1 MEVENVKKK
10 IYRQKSEIIEKIWY
24 NQYAGENAI
33 YTRIKSQRKEDDIME
48 YKITGCKSEKLF
60 HFFEEI
66 SAIPRGSGNEKGIS
80 DYLVKFAEDR
90 NLWVHQDEAHNV
102 VIKKDG
108 SEGAKDKE
116 PVMLQGHIDM
126 VCDKRAG
133 VEHDFEKDGIDLVV
147 KDGVLSANGTTLGA
161 DNGVAVALMMTVLD
175 DKELKHPPV
184 ECVFTTE
191 EEVGLNGA
199 QALDKS
205 LITARTMINM
215 DSEEEGVATVSC
227 AGGLRIQFT
236 RPVKREAA
244 EGSLVTVKLEGLLGG
259 HSGMDISK
267 ERQNAN
273 LLMARMVEHLMR
285 STDGKLVSFAGGTK
299 DNAITRECEASLIY
313 ADQAE
318 AEKAEKLAC
327 DLAQDFAD
335 EITPYEPD
343 FSCEISVEDGKAV
356 SAIPQEDAKAL
367 VSAIRLAP
375 NGVYKRNLKMDGF
388 VVVSSN
394 MGVVRTE
401 EDRLVFVVSPRS
413 SVASLQEDTKERFR
427 TLAETFGFEA
437 EYSGEYPGWSFKE
450 ESRIRE
456 IFKESYRGLFG
467 EELKIEAIHA
477 GLECGLFS
485 EAIPELDAI
494 AVGPTLYDVHTPDEH
509 MPLDS
514 CERFY
519 ELLKDVLARLAE

>member
-1 MEVENVKKK
+1 M
-10 IYRQKSEIIEKIWY
+10 
-24 NQYAGENAI
+24 
-33 YTRIKSQRKEDDIME
+33 D
-48 YKITGCKSEKLF
+48 YKITGYKPEKLF

-80 DYLVKFAEDR
+80 DYLVKFAKDR
-90 NLWVHQDEAHNV
+90 NLWVHQDEVNNV
-102 VIKKDG
+102 IIKKEG

-126 VCDKRAG
+126 VCDKLAG

-161 DNGVAVALMMTVLD
+161 DNGVAVALMMMVLD
-175 DKELKHPPV
+175 DDDIKHPPV

-215 DSEEEGVATVSC
+215 DSEDEGVATISC

-244 EGSLVTVKLEGLLGG
+244 EGSLLSIKIEGLLGG

-273 LLMARMVEHLMR
+273 LLMARMADHLMR
-285 STDGKLVSFAGGTK
+285 NTDGRLVTFAGGTK
-299 DNAITRECEASLIY
+299 DNAITRECEASFIY
-313 ADQAE
+313 ANKEE
-318 AEKAEKLAC
+318 AEKAEKLSCA
-327 DLAQDFAD
+327 LAEVMAD
-335 EITPYEPD
+335 EITPDEPD
-343 FSCEISVEDGKAV
+343 FACEISLEEGRIA
-356 SAIPQEDAKAL
+356 SAIPAEDAKAFIG
-367 VSAIRLAP
+367 AIRLAP
-375 NGVYKRNLKMDGF
+375 NGVFSRNMKMDGF
-388 VVVSSN
+388 VVTSSN
-394 MGVVRTE
+394 MGVVKAD
-401 EDRLVFVVSPRS
+401 EDSLMIVVSPRS
-413 SVASLQEDTKERFR
+413 SVASLQENTKDRFR
-427 TLAETFGFEA
+427 TLADTFGFTA
-437 EYSGEYPGWSFKE
+437 EYSGEYPGWNFVEK
-450 ESRIRE
+450 SRIRE
-456 IFKESYRGLFG
+456 VFIESYRELFG
-467 EELKIEAIHA
+467 KELKVEAIHA

-485 EAIPELDAI
+485 EALPGLDAI

-509 MPLDS
+509 VPLDS
-514 CERFY
+514 FERFY
-519 ELLKDVLARLAE
+519 ELLKDVLARLAK